1 MCLFIT
7 LERPFRRD
15 YRRVSNDDESLMSFG
30 TFGVVRLQRV
40 WVKRQKNMCS

>member
-30 TFGVVRLQRV
+30 TFGCKVT
-40 WVKRQKNMCS
+40 KSMGAETENMCS